1 MCIYKCTLHTALQ
14 NPSWKRKVAYCESA
28 VGARFFRACGHNL
41 GMLTTRRN
49 QGVARP
55 MRKRGVAPPG
65 KCMCDYIHFECAGVA
80 PASQERCCLRSRNLN
95 QSGYCPG
102 CAQERCCPLGENTSV
117 NIYIRCTGVA
127 PGCAREVLPLVAKN
141 RKNHKSFT
149 GSAAVRSTSIYT

>member
-1 MCIYKCTLHTALQ
+1 MRTRFRYK
-14 NPSWKRKVAYCESA
+14 PVANEPLAWLDSMQRDTRLTRQSYAISIELTVS
-28 VGARFFRACGHNL
+28 NL
-41 GMLTTRRN
+41 N
-49 QGVARP
+49 
-55 MRKRGVAPPG
+55 
-65 KCMCDYIHFECAGVA
+65 CDYIHFECAGVA

-127 PGCAREVLPLVAKN
+127 PSSAREVLPLLAKN

-149 GSAAVRSTSIYT
+149 GSAAVRSTSIVADI